1 MSQPNIISSSAMP
14 QQQIPAYPAGANSPK
29 TAGIILQQQQNSNQM
44 ALIGKAGGSK
54 VKRNRKCRK
63 TMRKYKG
70 GNPPVV
76 KVPTV
81 PAGTVNPQQTGNNY
95 EELTKLSQLQ
105 AGQSVYD
112 NTKTPSQVAG
122 VAAQQQALYSGKTG
136 GTKIKIKRKRKT
148 KRRKIRGGNYPKWGC
163 FSGGKRKTR
172 K

>member
-1 MSQPNIISSSAMP
+1 MPQSNIISSTAMP

-29 TAGIILQQQQNSNQM
+29 TAGIMLQQQQNLNQM

-54 VKRNRKCRK
+54 VKRKHRK

-81 PAGTVNPQQTGNNY
+81 PAGAVNPQQTGNNY
-95 EELTKLSQLQ
+95 KQLTELSQQQ

-112 NTKTPSQVAG
+112 NTKTQSQVAG
-122 VAAQQQALYSGKTG
+122 VAAQQQSLYSGKTG
-136 GTKIKIKRKRKT
+136 GSKRKRKIKT
-148 KRRKIRGGNYPKWGC
+148 KKRKIRGGNYPKWGC
-163 FSGGKRKTR
+163 FSGGKRRTR